1 MSNNLP
7 FFFVSTSLHLL
18 STNHMVEDDDDDGSD
33 NDLGKIRIHWKAHI
47 LGVIRFTILIN
58 G

>member
-1 MSNNLP
+1 
-7 FFFVSTSLHLL
+7 
-18 STNHMVEDDDDDGSD
+18 MVEDDDDDGSD